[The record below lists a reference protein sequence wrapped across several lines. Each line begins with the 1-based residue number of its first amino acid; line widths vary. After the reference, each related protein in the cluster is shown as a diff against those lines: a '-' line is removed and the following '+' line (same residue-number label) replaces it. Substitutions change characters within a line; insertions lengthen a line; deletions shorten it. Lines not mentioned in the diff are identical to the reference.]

1 MLKGQ
6 ISFIYLLIFFLFTS
20 SFPFVYPQ
28 QLEKH
33 HLYTTTDEDSTV
45 NRYVSDSKPQVIRYD
60 LFIRDTTV
68 NITGEKADAIS
79 VNGSIP
85 GPTLYFT
92 EGDTADIYVHNEMNK
107 PTSIH
112 WHGMIIPNQ
121 YDGVTY
127 LTQMPIEPGK
137 TFLYKFPIV
146 QSGTYWYHSHFGM
159 QEQSGLNGAL
169 IIYKRN
175 EPKMKE
181 YTLLLNDWTNE
192 NPYEV
197 ERSLHMATDW
207 YAIEKGSVQSY
218 GEALTQGYFFT
229 KLTNEWKRM
238 LSMDVS
244 DVYYNA
250 FLTNGKIQQTLPHLK
265 PGDKIKLRI
274 INGSSST
281 YFWLQYAGGKITVV
295 ASDGSDVVPVKVDRM
310 IVGIAETYD
319 VIVTVPDSSKSFEF
333 RATSEDRTH
342 HTSLWLGNGKKV
354 YAPTLLPLKYFEGMK
369 MMNSMMNMDGSMN
382 PMGMQMSL
390 QQMDMNTVMYP
401 ENLDT
406 ITTLNYA
413 MLKAPFKTTLP
424 KDSLK
429 ILHFNLTGNMNR
441 YVWSINN
448 KTLSESHK
456 ILIKKGENVMIILYN
471 RTMMRHP
478 MHLHG
483 HFFRVLNGHGD
494 YDPLKNVLDIMPME
508 TDTIEFAARYSGDW
522 YFHCHILYHMMS
534 GMARIFSYENSSP
547 NPFLPDNEKTIQ
559 MLYDDDR
566 MFYPGA
572 RITLENSGSMGE
584 AMLANTRYQFLTEWH
599 VGIIHSKG
607 YEDETVFGRYLGEMQ
622 WWFPYVGWD
631 VRYWNSSSRDKNMF
645 GQKNTA
651 DNRKVVCA
659 GIQYTLPLLIIAD
672 ARVDS
677 QGKFRFQLSRD
688 DIPITA
694 RLRFDF
700 SVNTDRESTFGFGYI
715 ISKYFGISANYD
727 SDMGFG
733 AGVTIIY

>member
-1 MLKGQ
+1 MLKLFLALTL
-6 ISFIYLLIFFLFTS
+6 ITIYSF
-20 SFPFVYPQ
+20 SFAQ
-28 QLEKH
+28 RQTLNQ
-33 HLYTTTDEDSTV
+33 LYTTIANDSTL
-45 NRYVSDSKPQVIRYD
+45 NSYEPDAKPQTVRYD
-60 LFIRDTTV
+60 LFVRDTTV
-68 NITGEKADAIS
+68 NFTGEEAHAIS
-79 VNGSIP
+79 TNGSVP

-92 EGDTADIYVHNEMNK
+92 EGDTAEIYVHNEMDK
-107 PTSIH
+107 VTSIH

-121 YDGVTY
+121 YDGVEY
-127 LTQMPIEPGK
+127 LTQEPINPGH

-146 QSGTYWYHSHFGM
+146 QSGTYWYHSHSGL

-169 IIYKRN
+169 IIYKRH

-218 GEALTQGYFFT
+218 GEALTQGYFWT
-229 KLTNEWKRM
+229 KVTNEWKRM

-250 FLTNGKIQQTLPHLK
+250 FLTNRKIQQTLHDVK
-265 PGDKIKLRI
+265 PGEKIRLRI

-295 ASDGSDVVPVKVDRM
+295 ASDGSDVVPVSVDRM

-319 VIVTVPDSSKSFEF
+319 VIVTVPESGKSFEF

-342 HTSLWLGNGKKV
+342 HTSLWLGSGEKV
-354 YAPTLLPLKYFEGMK
+354 SAPTLPTLEYFEGMK
-369 MMNSMMNMDGSMN
+369 MMNGMMNLDGTMN
-382 PMGMQMSL
+382 NMGMQMSL

-406 ITTLNYA
+406 TTTLNYA

-424 KDSLK
+424 KGRLK
-429 ILHFNLTGNMNR
+429 VLHFNLTGNMNR

-448 KTLSESHK
+448 KTLSEADK
-456 ILIKKGENVMIILYN
+456 ILIKKGENVMIVLYN
-471 RTMMRHP
+471 GTMMRHP

-483 HFFRVLNGHGD
+483 HFFRVLNGHGA

-508 TDTIEFAARYSGDW
+508 TDTIEFAANYSGDW
-522 YFHCHILYHMMS
+522 FFHCHILYHMMS
-534 GMARIFSYENSSP
+534 GMGRIFSYADSP
-547 NPFLPDNEKTIQ
+547 SNPFLPDPDKAIQ
-559 MLYDDDR
+559 NLYAGDR
-566 MFYPGA
+566 MFHVGA
-572 RITLENSGSMGE
+572 RVGLESSGSDGE
-584 AMLANTRYQFLTEWH
+584 AMLANTRYEFHTDWH
-599 VGIIHSKG
+599 VGINSMKG
-607 YEDETVFGRYLGEMQ
+607 YEDETVFGRYLGVMQ

-631 VRYWNSSSRDKNMF
+631 IRYWNSHERGKNMF
-645 GQKNTA
+645 GQTNTA
-651 DNRKVVCA
+651 DKRKVLVA
-659 GIQYTLPLLIIAD
+659 GIQYTLPMLVYANFRID
-672 ARVDS
+672 T
-677 QGKFRFQLSRD
+677 QGKLRFQLSRD

-694 RLRFDF
+694 RLRLNFM
-700 SVNTDRESTFGFGYI
+700 VNTDRESSVGLRYI
-715 ISKYFGISANYD
+715 ITKYFGISTHYD

-733 AGVTIIY
+733 AGITINY